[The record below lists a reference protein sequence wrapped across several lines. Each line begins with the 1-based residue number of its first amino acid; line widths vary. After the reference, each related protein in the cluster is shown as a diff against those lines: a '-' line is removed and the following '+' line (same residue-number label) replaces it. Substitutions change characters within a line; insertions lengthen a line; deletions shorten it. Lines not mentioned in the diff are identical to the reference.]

1 MITLGP
7 CEITTILGPVASGKT
22 FLQQEL
28 SRLHPRKVVFD
39 ATGEASANDD
49 NAIDVWYS
57 PKRLNEVLRKTPY
70 AFNVC
75 YHPGTDIVRDFYY
88 VTKCLWRLPVDKLL
102 VCDEVHQI
110 YDVYQTPKFAK
121 TVLRFARHDKLAFL
135 AASQRTADVSKLLTE
150 FSRQVI
156 HFHTQEATSLKAVS
170 DRFGQQSAEAVR
182 NLRPLIYDDIHNKVV
197 QKPQCIV
204 FKKSSQQP
212 MIYDFSTD
220 KMTQLDKV
228 NIVSSEDVPEPES
241 ETETE
246 SMTDAET
253 ESDL

>member
-7 CEITTILGPVASGKT
+7 CEITSIFGPVASGKT
-22 FLQQEL
+22 YLMQQL
-28 SRLHPRKVVFD
+28 TKGHPRKVVFD

-49 NAIDVWYS
+49 DAIDIWYS
-57 PKRLNEVLRKTPY
+57 PMQLELTLRKTPY

-88 VTKCLWRLPVDKLL
+88 VTKCLWRLPIDKLL
-102 VCDEVHQI
+102 VCDEVHQV
-110 YDVYQTPKFAK
+110 YDVYQTPMFAK
-121 TVLRFARHDKLAFL
+121 TILRFARHDKLAFL
-135 AASQRTADVSKLLTE
+135 AASQRMADVSKLLTE

-156 HFHTQEATSLKAVS
+156 QFHTQEATSLKAVS

-182 NLRPLIYDDIHNKVV
+182 GLRPLIYDDVSNRVQ

-212 MIYDFSTD
+212 HVYDFSTD
-220 KMTQLDKV
+220 KLTSLDDV
-228 NIVSSEDVPEPES
+228 HVASSEPLPEPEPDM
-241 ETETE
+241 EEDIDTPT
-246 SMTDAET
+246 
-253 ESDL
+253 